1 MELFAS
7 NHEERLNV
15 CKECPL
21 FQPKYSRC
29 GVCKCYMKV
38 KTKLKHFSC
47 PQQKWGRGKKIK

>member
-1 MELFAS
+1 MFAS

-29 GVCKCYMKV
+29 GICKCYMKV
-38 KTKLKHFSC
+38 KTKLKHMSC
-47 PQQKWGRGKKIK
+47 PKGFWGRNKKIK